1 MTPLDQLLQTLNK
14 RHIFETV
21 ELKEDLKPHI
31 PYLTKDPKTFQ
42 KLLQE
47 IKRSETLEQ
56 LKDLLI
62 DADYDNPDSDLVD
75 IFNNLDDYLAG
86 PYKDEDIWDL
96 NDTLY
101 SWCNDGHKIA
111 KAKCKNGET
120 PFSYYLHVEN
130 EGLYGEYVK
139 LLLLTP
145 SLFREF
151 TLTTEDVVNIYD
163 RYDILEDIRTII
175 DSDPED
181 LTNTSE
187 TIQQFYQALQIMVE
201 SGSDVSPIYPIFQK
215 LKEEHL

>member
-14 RHIFETV
+14 RPIFETL

-31 PYLTKDPKTFQ
+31 PYLTKNPKRFQ
-42 KLLQE
+42 KLLHE
-47 IKRSETLEQ
+47 IDQSQTLEQ
-56 LKDLLI
+56 LKDLLS
-62 DADYDNPDSDLVD
+62 DADYKDPDNIIIEV
-75 IFNNLDDYLAG
+75 FNNINHYLAC

-101 SWCNDGHKIA
+101 SWCEDAHKVA

-151 TLTTEDVVNIYD
+151 NLTEEDIIDIYD
-163 RYDILEDIRTII
+163 RYDTLEDILNII

-187 TIQQFYQALQIMVE
+187 TIQQFYNALKIMVE
-201 SGSDVSPIYPIFQK
+201 SGNDVSPIYPIFKK
-215 LKEEHL
+215 LKEENL

>member
-14 RHIFETV
+14 RPIFETI

-31 PYLTKDPKTFQ
+31 PYLTKDPETFQ

-47 IKRSETLEQ
+47 IKKSQTIEQ

-62 DADYDNPDSDLVD
+62 DADYKEPDRCLID
-75 IFNNLDDYLAG
+75 IFNNIDYYLAG
-86 PYKDEDIWDL
+86 PYKDQNIWDL
-96 NDTLY
+96 YETLAL
-101 SWCNDGHKIA
+101 WCNDAHKVA
-111 KAKCKNGET
+111 NAKCKNNKT
-120 PFSYYLHVEN
+120 PFSYHICIKN
-130 EGLYGEYVK
+130 EGTYGEYIR

-151 TLTTEDVVNIYD
+151 NLTEEDIINIYD
-163 RYDILEDIRTII
+163 RYDILEDIQAII
-175 DSDPED
+175 DSNPED

-187 TIQQFYQALQIMVE
+187 TIQQFYQAMQIMVE

-215 LKEEHL
+215 LKEESL